1 MRHKT
6 NRLTCLRLPYPIKLD
21 LRHMYRNVLILI
33 HKSSWKEKQK
43 YSAIVCYISLAIG
56 KKNRLLFLLKQ
67 TVVFN
72 FAFWVEA
79 NVCMF
84 FYSVFPLEI
93 RFAWK
98 IPAASL
104 CMASFVDFCD
114 IAGHHCLNVLTIA
127 EFLIGKQLVL
137 LCSNAIYLVFRSLVY
152 IPCRVSILGIH
163 LLQ

>member
-1 MRHKT
+1 
-6 NRLTCLRLPYPIKLD
+6 
-21 LRHMYRNVLILI
+21 
-33 HKSSWKEKQK
+33 
-43 YSAIVCYISLAIG
+43 
-56 KKNRLLFLLKQ
+56 
-67 TVVFN
+67 
-72 FAFWVEA
+72 VEA

-127 EFLIGKQLVL
+127 EFLIGKQLVFNNL
-137 LCSNAIYLVFRSLVY
+137 ISDH
-152 IPCRVSILGIH
+152 SIAKLKTTVCFNKKSKRFFLPIASEI
-163 LLQ
+163 